1 VVSEPVEPFDAKG
14 FVQVLLARGW
24 HWSEADPCLLVH
36 PSDYDLGLRYDPEGD
51 RLTVS
56 PQLDEHL
63 RLVISTPASKSR
75 FR

>member
-1 VVSEPVEPFDAKG
+1 VTPEPFDSKG
-14 FVQVLLARGW
+14 FLRTLLTRGW

-36 PSDYDLGLRYDPEGD
+36 PADYDLGLRYDPEAD

-63 RLVISTPASKSR
+63 RLVASDPAGKGRSH
-75 FR
+75 